1 MPISSQFAHSFARPN
16 ERRIWPNV
24 INFEYFPRS
33 YSLLCD
39 VIYSQVSRV
48 DTPIES
54 HAHFIKCLCVLPV
67 RACLRPHYI
76 VLFTPGTPR
85 YTDLC
90 TSVLAPRRESLA
102 DDFATKPRSEPP
114 GLSSKSHRRARVGL
128 EVFVSSLIPGVP
140 ILGFSPR
147 RSAEAGWY
155 LTLFTLPGTGHEQK
169 AFDTNHGSRPASRA
183 ND

>member
-1 MPISSQFAHSFARPN
+1 MPSKGQILKFDAKLGVLVESKRDRQNLDPAPTVLRLSSLFRLPWHVPSVLTQITNRTLDIQPYQFRPKFALSNSFARPN
-16 ERRIWPNV
+16 ETRILTKFSAV
-24 INFEYFPRS
+24 IKFEYFPRS

-114 GLSSKSHRRARVGL
+114 ELSS
-128 EVFVSSLIPGVP
+128 
-140 ILGFSPR
+140 
-147 RSAEAGWY
+147 
-155 LTLFTLPGTGHEQK
+155 
-169 AFDTNHGSRPASRA
+169 
-183 ND
+183 